1 MSAEEEIVQGP
12 ANNRPAGGGRRAAV
26 TSLEPKMGGTS
37 PGRMDDVAPWNVGDS
52 DRSARTVK
60 SAERTLALFEL
71 FSLYQ
76 RPLTVGEITK
86 LLNIPQPSVSMLTRN
101 LTKLGYM
108 EHDRATRTY
117 VPTIRIMLLGSWIHR
132 RFSQDQEIERHLDQI
147 LGRVGETVLL
157 AIQNGVY
164 SQYVSAQMPDEPN
177 RLEIQSGLLRPITC
191 TAVGRVLLSL
201 KTDAEVAALVR
212 RCNAE
217 VTEDRLRVRPSEFL
231 DLVHRVRAQGYA
243 STRGDMTPGYSAI
256 AVAVPGPIGRIPM
269 AVSVGGPTERV
280 EPKRQLILDCL
291 FEYKSRFSAVR

>member
-1 MSAEEEIVQGP
+1 MSAEEEITPGDANRGP
-12 ANNRPAGGGRRAAV
+12 DTGGTAAA
-26 TSLEPKMGGTS
+26 TSMGPRMGGTL
-37 PGRMDDVAPWNVGDS
+37 PGSMDDVAPWNVGDS
-52 DRSARTVK
+52 DRSARSVK

-71 FSLYQ
+71 FSLHQ
-76 RPLTVGEITK
+76 RPLTIGEIAK
-86 LLNIPQPSVSMLTRN
+86 LLNIPQPSVSMLIRN
-101 LTKLGYM
+101 LTKLGYI
-108 EHDRATRTY
+108 EHDRVTRTY

-164 SQYVSAQMPDEPN
+164 SQYVSAQMPDAPN
-177 RLEIQSGLLRPITC
+177 RMEIQSGLLRPVTC

-201 KTDAEVAALVR
+201 KSDAEVAALVR

-217 VTEDRLRVRPSEFL
+217 VTEDRLRVRTSEFL
-231 DLVHRVRAQGYA
+231 DLIQRVREQGYA
-243 STRGDMTPGYSAI
+243 STAGDMTPGYSAL

-291 FEYKSRFSAVR
+291 FEYKSHFSVER